1 MTVDVLSFERRIF
14 TILNKNLE
22 VFRSIIRSDYRYFD
36 LMIWLDVKLISIFWI
51 DPSWTLLLLIFS
63 RKWGYV
69 FTYSRD
75 VWMFF
80 IFIFYFHR
88 WYILFSS
95 IIFPICIILFESFD
109 MINQIVRQYNIYTDE
124 SHRNNREINLSTLLN
139 NSLIH
144 FFSSSKDKPD
154 LGLLTLISSDS
165 LLLSK
170 MNTRF
175 LRKKKKK
182 KNIKESKE
190 EKFPIV

>member
-1 MTVDVLSFERRIF
+1 MYYLLNGGFLRFWIKTWKFFDRLSGAIIV
-14 TILNKNLE
+14 IL
-22 VFRSIIRSDYRYFD
+22 IW
-36 LMIWLDVKLISIFWI
+36 WLDVKLISIFWI

-109 MINQIVRQYNIYTDE
+109 MINQIVRQYDIYTDE

-144 FFSSSKDKPD
+144 FFYPKINRISVY
-154 LGLLTLISSDS
+154 LL
-165 LLLSK
+165 
-170 MNTRF
+170 
-175 LRKKKKK
+175 
-182 KNIKESKE
+182 
-190 EKFPIV
+190 